1 MLYRKRGKSKR
12 MRSRSEMKNKLPA
25 TFVLLDSRIQQTTK
39 EERRK
44 RGMVR
49 KQGRMRAEQRRCQ
62 RNFKRHLKPANMKL
76 MAIILMLSLTQF
88 PPQVLPTFL
97 YCSPTQFNS
106 AGISKEARSM
116 KTIDERRNEKKGC
129 GRRARA
135 EWRAWLGAGAGAGS
149 KRIAIKINKQRY
161 TWWCPCCSCRA
172 HGCLRN
178 VFVVFVVAVVPC
190 CCCFFAG
197 FAGSLGFPPLYY
209 LNLILFHENWVS
221 FCGLVRIVS
230 LPLLFYPSL
239 FLSLSRFLSLSL
251 SVYLRLIVLSLY
263 LTPCDALLVSCYR
276 LFLMQTKVRKQII
289 ILNLSYIRA
298 LKYACVCVCLSGCV
312 CGCIVCLFLALSR
325 FARATLWGRS

>member
-129 GRRARA
+129 GRR
-135 EWRAWLGAGAGAGS
+135 EG
-149 KRIAIKINKQRY
+149 
-161 TWWCPCCSCRA
+161 
-172 HGCLRN
+172 
-178 VFVVFVVAVVPC
+178 
-190 CCCFFAG
+190 
-197 FAGSLGFPPLYY
+197 
-209 LNLILFHENWVS
+209 
-221 FCGLVRIVS
+221 
-230 LPLLFYPSL
+230 
-239 FLSLSRFLSLSL
+239 
-251 SVYLRLIVLSLY
+251 
-263 LTPCDALLVSCYR
+263 
-276 LFLMQTKVRKQII
+276 
-289 ILNLSYIRA
+289 
-298 LKYACVCVCLSGCV
+298 LSG
-312 CGCIVCLFLALSR
+312 GR
-325 FARATLWGRS
+325 GWGQGQGQGRNELR